1 MISTKSRVAPPD
13 AATSCRARTL
23 SRRWKGCAK
32 AEIRRGS
39 RRAARA
45 TDGSGWPAERPTAH
59 HRIRRAA
66 LRGRRRRS
74 SAEPHSSLG
83 RPQPGQNRNAL
94 VSVLPQRRQGRRFTD
109 SLYAPPAHVPPSAPQ
124 RVTTRR
130 GAALGRGGP
139 FLSTPC
145 RTRRDRGLSAEAPAA
160 CRLPPAGRTRPDD
173 LQSGLHRRGVLGRT
187 QRVVAFPPEGH
198 FQREKAARTSP
209 RTSRTWRQGSRETGG
224 MAIAAQRAGEAVL
237 AAGLR
242 VRWAAI
248 GSASVEAVAP
258 DGGV

>member
-160 CRLPPAGRTRPDD
+160 CRLPPAGRTR
-173 LQSGLHRRGVLGRT
+173 T
-187 QRVVAFPPEGH
+187 TF
-198 FQREKAARTSP
+198 SP
-209 RTSRTWRQGSRETGG
+209 VSTDAES
-224 MAIAAQRAGEAVL
+224 L
-237 AAGLR
+237 AGL
-242 VRWAAI
+242 
-248 GSASVEAVAP
+248 SALSPFHQKATSSGRRLRERALGQAVPGGRGLEEPAGWRSLLSVQARRCWQQA
-258 DGGV
+258 

>member
-160 CRLPPAGRTRPDD
+160 CSGYLQPGGLERPSVRSPPTRSPWQDSARCRLSTTRRHRGRD
-173 LQSGLHRRGVLGRT
+173 LLCAVSWRGSWEWPGLC
-187 QRVVAFPPEGH
+187 
-198 FQREKAARTSP
+198 
-209 RTSRTWRQGSRETGG
+209 
-224 MAIAAQRAGEAVL
+224 RA
-237 AAGLR
+237 
-242 VRWAAI
+242 
-248 GSASVEAVAP
+248 
-258 DGGV
+258 